1 MWLDTSVPFSSKK
14 QLLDPYDAALMADHP
29 ISKLIT
35 SRKENPN
42 CEAVMQPFGHNEL

>member
-1 MWLDTSVPFSSKK
+1 MS
-14 QLLDPYDAALMADHP
+14 DHP

-42 CEAVMQPFGHNEL
+42 CEAVMQPFVYEELDV